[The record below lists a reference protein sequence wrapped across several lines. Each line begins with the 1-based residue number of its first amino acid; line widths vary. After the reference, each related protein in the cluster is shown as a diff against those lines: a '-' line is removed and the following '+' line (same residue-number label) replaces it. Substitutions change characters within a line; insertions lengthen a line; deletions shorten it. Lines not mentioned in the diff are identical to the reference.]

1 MARKSKTS
9 PSLDDVLR
17 QAIADRGVPL
27 TRIAEGSGVPLP
39 VLSRYMAG
47 FDESG
52 RIQAYKAD
60 LYSNAGHTLDLSR
73 AVLGKIQY

>member
-47 FDESG
+47 VRD
-52 RIQAYKAD
+52 RIRTDTANKLMQF
-60 LYSNAGHTLDLSR
+60 LDLEVR
-73 AVLGKIQY
+73 RK